1 MTEYGLRQM
10 YYHGKRRSCPGYYS
24 VPHKNLTWEGASL
37 TIDEA
42 VERAK
47 ELYPNLILKPVTAR
61 KWTERG
67 LLPSPTIESLGGTG
81 GTRAHYPEDTPAQ
94 MAVAAYMM
102 ALGYTQ
108 KQIAQARQ
116 VVLEDAPVDSDLM
129 RDVVGLL
136 TLREETSKEEGIV
149 VRLPSPEAQRL
160 ASAVQYYAQAIAIA
174 QTGKTVDCLWPTY
187 VHRQSNYDE
196 EGNETFTYYVS
207 LLGLYWDPRVDQ
219 ERLAPLAIDLEQ
231 KIKEKLEQ
239 IQEKRKHDH

>member
-24 VPHKNLTWEGASL
+24 APHKNLTWEGASL

-47 ELYPNLILKPVTAR
+47 ELYPDLTLKPVTAR

-102 ALGYTQ
+102 ALRYTQ
-108 KQIAQARQ
+108 KEIAQARQ
-116 VVLEDAPVDSDLM
+116 IVLEGMPVDSDLM
-129 RDVVGLL
+129 RGVVSLL
-136 TLREETSKEEGIV
+136 TLREEISKEGTVI
-149 VRLPSPEAQRL
+149 RSPSPEAQRL
-160 ASAVQYYAQAIAIA
+160 ASAVQQYSQAIALARVEEPINL
-174 QTGKTVDCLWPTY
+174 LWPTY
-187 VHRQSNYDE
+187 THSKSDYH
-196 EGNETFTYYVS
+196 EGEETFSFYVS

-219 ERLAPLAIDLEQ
+219 KRLDPLAIDLDQ
-231 KIKEKLEQ
+231 RMKEKLEL
-239 IQEKRKHDH
+239 IRWKRKHDN